1 MPTHTTILYII
12 VSIFQET
19 FLFYIIFVGYYSPST
34 ACESVPSLDE
44 LSPESD
50 ESLLLPLLDESEP
63 SESELELPESE
74 LPLESLSD
82 FSELPLELSSELPES
97 LPVELSEPLSEPTSS
112 LPFESPLFVSDL
124 LFLFTLSVW
133 LSLLFLF

>member
-50 ESLLLPLLDESEP
+50 ESLLLPLLDESE
-63 SESELELPESE
+63 LELPESE
-74 LPLESLSD
+74 LPLESAI
-82 FSELPLELSSELPES
+82 
-97 LPVELSEPLSEPTSS
+97 
-112 LPFESPLFVSDL
+112 
-124 LFLFTLSVW
+124 
-133 LSLLFLF
+133 

>member
-50 ESLLLPLLDESEP
+50 ESLLLPLLDESE
-63 SESELELPESE
+63 LELPESK

-112 LPFESPLFVSDL
+112 LPFESDL

-133 LSLLFLF
+133 LSLLFLFW

>member
-50 ESLLLPLLDESEP
+50 ESLLLPLLD
-63 SESELELPESE
+63 ESELELPESE

>member
-50 ESLLLPLLDESEP
+50 ESLLLPLLDESE
-63 SESELELPESE
+63 LELPESE

-82 FSELPLELSSELPES
+82 FSELPLEMSSELPES
-97 LPVELSEPLSEPTSS
+97 LPVELS
-112 LPFESPLFVSDL
+112 
-124 LFLFTLSVW
+124 
-133 LSLLFLF
+133 

>member
-50 ESLLLPLLDESEP
+50 ESLLLPLLD
-63 SESELELPESE
+63 ESELELPESE

-133 LSLLFLF
+133 LSILFLF

>member
-50 ESLLLPLLDESEP
+50 ESLLLPLLD
-63 SESELELPESE
+63 ESELELPESE

-133 LSLLFLF
+133 LSLLFLFW

>member
-63 SESELELPESE
+63 SESELEL
-74 LPLESLSD
+74 ESLSD

-112 LPFESPLFVSDL
+112 LQFESPLFVSDL

>member
-19 FLFYIIFVGYYSPST
+19 FLFYIIFVGYYSSST

-50 ESLLLPLLDESEP
+50 ESLLLPLLD
-63 SESELELPESE
+63 ESELELPESE

>member
-63 SESELELPESE
+63 SESELEL
-74 LPLESLSD
+74 ESLSD

>member
-50 ESLLLPLLDESEP
+50 ESLLLPLLDESE
-63 SESELELPESE
+63 LELPESE
-74 LPLESLSD
+74 LQLESLSD
-82 FSELPLELSSELPES
+82 FSELPLELSSELSES